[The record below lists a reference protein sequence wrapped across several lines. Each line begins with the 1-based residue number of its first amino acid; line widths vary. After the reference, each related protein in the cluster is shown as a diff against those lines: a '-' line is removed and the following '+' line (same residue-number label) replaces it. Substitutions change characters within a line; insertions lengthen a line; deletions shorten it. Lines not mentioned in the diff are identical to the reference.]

1 MSTDPNP
8 FRALEEQFERMR
20 RQFEEMVDRWN
31 GEQFDVSP
39 VTIST
44 TEMGIDLA
52 DREEEYVLTAD
63 VPGFDREDIDVRL
76 VDDTVHITAER
87 EREEREE
94 TAEHYLRSERTH
106 RTMQRSIR
114 LPGSVVEDE
123 VEATCKNGVLT
134 ITLPK
139 AEPIEPEGRKI
150 DIEPDDES

>member
-1 MSTDPNP
+1 MADDGTPSTA
-8 FRALEEQFERMR
+8 AL
-20 RQFEEMVDRWN
+20 V
-31 GEQFDVSP
+31 
-39 VTIST
+39 
-44 TEMGIDLA
+44 DLA
-52 DREEEYVLTAD
+52 VDDWSTLLATALPVVRGLPD
-63 VPGFDREDIDVRL
+63 RL